1 VFDFIGILELAMKV
15 NLMLL
20 LCLLS
25 LSAAAEEVILID
37 AQAISEQAA
46 ASVQAAQPHA
56 EVPTAETPDAPV
68 PPPDLRRPFDATEG
82 YAPDKEAIKRS
93 GHMSRRQAMWIERAD
108 TADNNLKEG
117 EDFLEDNKTKPGVV
131 SLPSGAQYKIL
142 KVGTGAKPVQSSLVT
157 SRYRGT
163 LIDGTVFEDR
173 SDPRS
178 FVNQY
183 VSGMVIL
190 GWQELVQLMPAG
202 SKWQFFL
209 PAKLAFKEFG
219 NRDKVKPNMAVIY
232 EFELMA
238 VK

>member
-1 VFDFIGILELAMKV
+1 M
-15 NLMLL
+15 
-20 LCLLS
+20 
-25 LSAAAEEVILID
+25 
-37 AQAISEQAA
+37 
-46 ASVQAAQPHA
+46 
-56 EVPTAETPDAPV
+56 
-68 PPPDLRRPFDATEG
+68 RRPFDAG
-82 YAPDKEAIKRS
+82 DYVPDKESIKKS
-93 GHMSRRQAMWIERAD
+93 GHMSRRQAMWIDKAD
-108 TADNNLKEG
+108 VADNNLKEG

-142 KVGTGAKPVQSSLVT
+142 RAGTGVKPLESSLIT
-157 SRYRGT
+157 FRYRGT

-183 VSGMVIL
+183 VTGLVIA

-202 SKWQFFL
+202 SKWQFYL

-232 EFELMA
+232 DFELMT
-238 VK
+238 VRQ